1 MPVQTQIQQRR
12 GTAASWTSTNPTLA
26 AGEIGF
32 ESDTN
37 RFKIGNGSTAW
48 ASLSYW
54 VQDPVTTKGDLYT
67 FSTTD
72 ARLAVG
78 ANGETL
84 VADSSTSTGLR
95 YQGLQAAG
103 KNTII
108 NGGFDIWQR
117 GTTGFSAGG
126 NYCADRWICALNSGT
141 LAVSR
146 STDVPTSPYF
156 NYSLSMVGTTASNAQ
171 IFTRIESSNATLFA
185 GQTVTLS
192 LWAKNGG
199 GTTKLSY
206 VGLYPTATDNFASNT
221 TDVSGDLTA
230 TSWSGSWTRY
240 SVTFTANALATR
252 GYMILLYRNG
262 TETSTTLFAGVQLE
276 IGSVA
281 TSFSRAGATIQG
293 ELAACQRYFWQWATG
308 NGAAIGMGSNYSATQ
323 AETNVQFPVTMRV
336 GPTLIQSTGTGYY
349 AFQRNGGFDTF
360 NSFTANTATTQ
371 LVNLY
376 NNSEISGT
384 AGNAGTMFTANAAA
398 SLAFSAEL

>member
-1 MPVQTQIQQRR
+1 MTKARSNAVAE
-12 GTAASWTSTNPTLA
+12 AA
-26 AGEIGF
+26 
-32 ESDTN
+32 
-37 RFKIGNGSTAW
+37 
-48 ASLSYW
+48 
-54 VQDPVTTKGDLYT
+54 KGDLSVGSGT
-67 FSTTD
+67 NL
-72 ARLAVG
+72 AGILAVG
-78 ANGETL
+78 NNGETL

-108 NGGFDIWQR
+108 NGGFDVWQR

-146 STDVPTSPYF
+146 STDVPSSPYF
-156 NYSLSMVGTTASNAQ
+156 NYSLSMVATTAQNAQ
-171 IFTRIESSNATLFA
+171 IFTRIESANAILFA

-281 TSFSRAGATIQG
+281 TSFSRAGATLQG
-293 ELAACQRYFWQWATG
+293 ELSACMRYYEKTYNPEVAPAT
-308 NGAAIGMGSNYSATQ
+308 NTGAGLFANYGGSDAFNNAQMTITMQVAKRNASYSVATYT
-323 AETNVQFPVTMRV
+323 E
-336 GPTLIQSTGTGYY
+336 TGTASTWNYVRSG
-349 AFQRNGGFDTF
+349 A
-360 NSFTANTATTQ
+360 
-371 LVNLY
+371 
-376 NNSEISGT
+376 SGT
-384 AGNAGTMFTANAAA
+384 FTPTADLKSNRT
-398 SLAFSAEL
+398 FRIYGGIGSAYAVVGSSGHWVVDNEL

>member
-1 MPVQTQIQQRR
+1 MATSPIY
-12 GTAASWTSTNPTLA
+12 SWPEPDNTDLVKNGALAIRTLGNA
-26 AGEIGF
+26 I
-32 ESDTN
+32 DTTMATMTP
-37 RFKIGNGSTAW
+37 K
-48 ASLSYW
+48 SL
-54 VQDPVTTKGDLYT
+54 VDAKGDLIAASANDT
-67 FSTTD
+67 P

-78 ANGETL
+78 NNGETL

-95 YQGLQAAG
+95 YQGHVEAG
-103 KNTII
+103 KNNII

-146 STDVPTSPYF
+146 STDVPTSPYL
-156 NYSLSMVGTTASNAQ
+156 NYSLSMVGTTAQNAQ
-171 IFTRIESSNATLFA
+171 IFTRIESANSTLFA

-221 TDVSGDLTA
+221 TDVLGDLTA

-281 TSFSRAGATIQG
+281 TNFSRTGGSIQG
-293 ELAACQRYFWQWATG
+293 ETSACQRYYFRNTASQAY
-308 NGAAIGMGSNYSATQ
+308 SNFSYAMSDNSTTVAVT
-323 AETNVQFPVTMRV
+323 TMHLPVTMRV
-336 GPTLIQSTGTGYY
+336 APTSVDFSNIRLTNNS
-349 AFQRNGGFDTF
+349 AGFPITAATVSGTF
-360 NSFTANTATTQ
+360 NGSTVAGLSVTVASGIVPGGVYTMQAN
-371 LVNLY
+371 
-376 NNSEISGT
+376 NNV
-384 AGNAGTMFTANAAA
+384 AGYVGV
-398 SLAFSAEL
+398 SAEL